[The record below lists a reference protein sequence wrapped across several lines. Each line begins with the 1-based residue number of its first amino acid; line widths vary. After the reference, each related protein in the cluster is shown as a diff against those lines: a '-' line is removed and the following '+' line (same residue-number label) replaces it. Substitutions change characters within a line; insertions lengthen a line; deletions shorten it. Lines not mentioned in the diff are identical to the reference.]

1 MSFGSTPERSSA
13 ADPAAMPSLGADSE
27 ARPPPSLAKG
37 VRAVPRTTV
46 RGKWDP
52 FRLDEGATMEHSP
65 GRNDDRRTLVVATR
79 ARCGP
84 LALPRHPRFATGLSA
99 HRREAFFFS
108 LNAILPPPRP
118 PPPPSPPA
126 PRTLAPP
133 RRRGHPPSPP

>member
-1 MSFGSTPERSSA
+1 MGSTPERSSA

-65 GRNDDRRTLVVATR
+65 ARNDDRRNLVVAMR

-84 LALPRHPRFATGLSA
+84 LALPRQPRFATGLPA
-99 HRREAFFFS
+99 PRQGAFC
-108 LNAILPPPRP
+108 LPGPAILPP
-118 PPPPSPPA
+118 
-126 PRTLAPP
+126 
-133 RRRGHPPSPP
+133 